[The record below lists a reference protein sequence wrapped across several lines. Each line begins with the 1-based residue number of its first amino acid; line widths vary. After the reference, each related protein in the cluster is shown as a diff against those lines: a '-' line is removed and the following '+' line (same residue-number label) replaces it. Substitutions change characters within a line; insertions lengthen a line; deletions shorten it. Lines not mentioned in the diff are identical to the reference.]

1 MHREPD
7 LEPVP
12 ADLQHSPPLPAPIA
26 SSKWSLPPFRIWPAP
41 VQVGAVAVGLPA
53 LVYLYKCTML
63 VLFQHEILY
72 MRRWPPGARSRPL
85 PIPPKSLAVWD
96 VHLPRLRSQKLP
108 ALHGL
113 WIQSRTATSPK
124 RVVVYLQ
131 GNGGNIAHRFD
142 KFDRLL
148 TAAGRDETAVLAVG
162 YRGYGLSRGRP
173 GEQGIVDDAAR
184 FLALA
189 KRPQGEAAPVRW
201 SRATERGADYEEGSD
216 ACAPPQAMMQETMRT
231 VIAYGHSLGGAVAV
245 ALATRRPEHSRCA
258 ADMVVVENTFTSAR
272 DMVKVLYPSQSPF
285 HYLGVFLRSK
295 WDSLAAVRAHQG
307 CPPPIA
313 LVASTNDEIVPPRMM
328 KALYET
334 MVAAWG
340 NDRVRWFAVEG
351 GSHNA
356 AFERPRWTAA
366 WREIVRWAEMERA
379 SRTEQGGEGGDALC
393 VLESKVK

>member
-1 MHREPD
+1 MHQETD
-7 LEPVP
+7 PVP
-12 ADLQHSPPLPAPIA
+12 VSADAQHSPPFSAPAA
-26 SSKWSLPPFRIWPAP
+26 GSKWPFPPFRTWPAP

-63 VLFQHEILY
+63 VLFQNEILY

-85 PIPPKSLAVWD
+85 PTPPKSLAVWD
-96 VHLPRLRSQKLP
+96 VHLLRSPSRKQP

-113 WIQSRTATSPK
+113 WIQSRTATLPK

-148 TAAGRDETAVLAVG
+148 SAAGRNETAVLAVG

-189 KRPQGEAAPVRW
+189 SRPQDAAAGARW
-201 SRATERGADYEEGSD
+201 SRATERGADYEEESD
-216 ACAPPQAMMQETMRT
+216 FCAPPAAMQDGVARMVT
-231 VIAYGHSLGGAVAV
+231 AYGHSLGGAVAV
-245 ALATRRPEHSRCA
+245 ALATRPGPHHPPCA
-258 ADMVVVENTFTSAR
+258 DLVVVENTFTSAR
-272 DMVKVLYPSQSPF
+272 DMVQALYPSQSPF
-285 HYLGVFLRSK
+285 HYLGVFLHSK

-307 CPPPIA
+307 GPPA
-313 LVASTNDEIVPPRMM
+313 MVLVASTADEIVPPRMM
-328 KALYET
+328 KALHET
-334 MVAAWG
+334 MVAQWG
-340 NDRVRWFAVEG
+340 ADRVRWYAVEG

-356 AFERPRWTAA
+356 AFERPGWTAA

-379 SRTEQGGEGGDALC
+379 SRTGSGGKGGDALC
-393 VLESKVK
+393 VPESKVK

>member
-1 MHREPD
+1 MRQEPD
-7 LEPVP
+7 PVPVP
-12 ADLQHSPPLPAPIA
+12 ADAQLSPPPFAPAA
-26 SSKWSLPPFRIWPAP
+26 GSKWPFPPFRTWPAP

-85 PIPPKSLAVWD
+85 PVPPKSLAVWD
-96 VHLPRLRSQKLP
+96 VHLPRLPSRKLP
-108 ALHGL
+108 ALHA
-113 WIQSRTATSPK
+113 STPR

-148 TAAGRDETAVLAVG
+148 TAAGRDETAILAAG

-173 GEQGIVDDAAR
+173 GEKGIVDDAAR
-184 FLALA
+184 FLELA
-189 KRPQGEAAPVRW
+189 RRSRGEAAGVRW
-201 SRATERGADYEEGSD
+201 SRATEHGADFEEESD
-216 ACAPPQAMMQETMRT
+216 LCAPPPAMQDTASTART

-245 ALATRRPEHSRCA
+245 ALATRPGYPPYA
-258 ADMVVVENTFTSAR
+258 ADLVVVENTFTSAR
-272 DMVKVLYPSQSPF
+272 DMVKALYPSQSPF

-295 WDSLAAVRAHQG
+295 WDSVDAVRAHQS
-307 CPPPIA
+307 CPPGIA
-313 LVASTNDEIVPPRMM
+313 LVASTADEIVPPRMM
-328 KALYET
+328 TALHAA
-334 MVAAWG
+334 MVAQWG
-340 NDRVRWFAVEG
+340 DDRVQWFAVEG

-356 AFERPRWTAA
+356 AFERPGWTAV

-379 SRTEQGGEGGDALC
+379 SRSAQGGEGGDTLC
-393 VLESKVK
+393 VSESKVK